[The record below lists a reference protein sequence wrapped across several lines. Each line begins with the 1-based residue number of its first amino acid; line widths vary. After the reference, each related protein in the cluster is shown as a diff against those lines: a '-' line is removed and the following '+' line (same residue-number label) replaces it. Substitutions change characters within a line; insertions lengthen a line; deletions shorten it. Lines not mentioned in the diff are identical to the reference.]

1 MAENKKIFGK
11 EAFVGGD
18 VPVEVPYHDST
29 LTLLVK
35 PLGFMTLQ
43 NIYATGGEDVLAKI
57 VVASVR
63 DKEGNR
69 LTLDEVK
76 ELKKE
81 VAEPLLKAVMDAQ
94 GLGGEEK
101 N

>member
-1 MAENKKIFGK
+1 MAEKKNIFGK
-11 EAFVGGD
+11 DAFVGD
-18 VPVEVPYHDST
+18 EIPVEVPYHDST

-57 VVASVR
+57 VVASVK

-69 LTLDEVK
+69 FTLDEVK
-76 ELKKE
+76 DLKKE
-81 VAEPLLKAVMDAQ
+81 IAEPLLKAVMEAQ